1 VVDDA
6 HPAVQAYDAIDTVVG
21 LARTLRAAGVD
32 AGPDRVLRAVEA
44 LSHLDPQVTADTYW
58 ACRLTLCATEEDIE
72 RFDRVFPAY
81 FSGEAPHRRLR
92 RRDLRAQPILVQ
104 AGEEQRAP
112 DDAELGEDSPSSAT
126 QASSAEVLRDRD
138 IASLGPAERAELN
151 RLLAAFRLP
160 GALRRTRRHRPSH
173 RGRIDR
179 ARTVRALLAAGGE
192 PTVLRHEIPRRR
204 PRRVVLLVDV
214 SGSMSAYADALLR
227 FAHAASRRTHT
238 PTEVFTIG
246 TRLTRVTRE
255 MGLRDADAAMAEVSA
270 AVRDWQG
277 GTRLGELLKAFL
289 DQWGQ
294 RGMARGA
301 VVVVLSDGWER
312 GDARLLGEQMQRLSR
327 LAHRVIWANPRKG
340 RPGYQPL
347 AAGMA
352 ASLPHCDAFVAG
364 HSLGALERLARVVA
378 GLAVGDA
385 MPLAAGPAPSLGGA
399 PSHA

>member
-1 VVDDA
+1 MAEPGVRDA
-6 HPAVQAYDAIDTVVG
+6 TATVVG

-32 AGPDRVLRAVEA
+32 AGPDRVMAAVA
-44 LSHLDPQVTADTYW
+44 AIAAVDATRTADVYW
-58 ACRLTLCATEEDIE
+58 ACRVTLCANEEDID

-92 RRDLRAQPILVQ
+92 RRDLAAQRAAAVPTGDDLP
-104 AGEEQRAP
+104 AP
-112 DDAELGEDSPSSAT
+112 DDAELGEDSPTATT
-126 QASSAEVLRDRD
+126 QASTAEVLRDRD
-138 IASLGPAERAELN
+138 IAELGIAERAELN

-160 GALRRTRRHRPSH
+160 GSLRRTRRHRPSH
-173 RGRIDR
+173 RGAVDR
-179 ARTVRALLAAGGE
+179 RRTVRALLDAGCAS
-192 PTVLRHEIPRRR
+192 TALRRQRPRRR

-214 SGSMSAYADALLR
+214 SGSMAAYADALLR
-227 FAHAASRRTHT
+227 FSHAATRRAHT

-255 MGLRDADAAMAEVSA
+255 MGVRDPDRAMAEVA
-270 AVRDWQG
+270 GAVRDWSG

-289 DQWGQ
+289 DGWGQ

-312 GDARLLGEQMQRLSR
+312 GDATLLGEQMARLSR
-327 LAHRVIWANPRKG
+327 LAHRVVWANPRKG
-340 RPGYQPL
+340 RAGYQPL

-378 GLAVGDA
+378 GLSDGDA
-385 MPLAAGPAPSLGGA
+385 IPRPAAEVARA
-399 PSHA
+399 